1 MKAFLVVLVAA
12 SACVQPA
19 RSLQCY
25 TCRAPTDIRRCT
37 RIATCKL
44 NENACRT
51 TELSVDSGYP
61 FFGNITITRG
71 CSSRCVPSSPWGIG
85 EKHPVS
91 CCYTDLCNSN
101 PNGVVG
107 LKAHHATL
115 GITAAVLCILVKAP
129 L

>member
-1 MKAFLVVLVAA
+1 YKA
-12 SACVQPA
+12 A
-19 RSLQCY
+19 RKLLLALQAVEGLCGELSLQCY

-51 TELSVDSGYP
+51 TELSFLYSYP

-107 LKAHHATL
+107 LKAHHRL
-115 GITAAVLCILVKAP
+115 LLP
-129 L
+129 LAGL